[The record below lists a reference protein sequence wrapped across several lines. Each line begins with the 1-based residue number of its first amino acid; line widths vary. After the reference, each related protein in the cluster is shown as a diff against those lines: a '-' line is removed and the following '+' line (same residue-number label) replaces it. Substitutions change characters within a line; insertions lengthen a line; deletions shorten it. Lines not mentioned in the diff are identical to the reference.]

1 MISKNFKKKKIL
13 ILGSNIETAP
23 LIEKAKQKNLITFV
37 IGKEKTNKTKQIADF
52 PIQGDAANF
61 QFVNDVVRKNKIDAV
76 MIGTV
81 DILLKNYE
89 EVCRKNKLPCYA
101 NKRSVGYFS
110 SKNNFNKIS
119 KKFGFK
125 NIPDYTNYFKNKNVL
140 PDNLFPVLVKPVD
153 SGGGVGA
160 KICYSNSQLK
170 VAAKE
175 AKIKSKKNMIVCQ
188 KYFLQD
194 DIQLYYTIINKKVF
208 LSCVVDRTTNKNQ
221 NNKSPV
227 CIGTNY
233 NSKYLKLILSKYNN
247 KFKQMINYLDIENGI
262 LSIQCFVK
270 NNEIYPYD
278 PGFRLQG
285 EGQHLVLN
293 KINKFNHLDMLLDLS
308 LGKPFFTG
316 NFTKFNDPTLK
327 QKFVSSVWILLKE
340 GIINKICDLDKIK
353 NHKCFLDMMLRFKLK
368 DKVKSSFTGTEKQ
381 VFARIYLA
389 STKKKELIN
398 AINYIHK
405 KLKILDTNNKNMI
418 LDKYVRHK

>member
-1 MISKNFKKKKIL
+1 MILENFEKKKIL

-23 LIEKAKQKNLITFV
+23 LIACAKKKNLITFV
-37 IGKEKTNKTKQIADF
+37 IGKEKKNKAKQFADF

-61 QFVNDVVRKNKIDAV
+61 KFVNNIIKKNKIDAV

-89 EVCRKNKLPCYA
+89 EVCKKNNLPSYA
-101 NKRSVGYFS
+101 NKRSVNFFS
-110 SKNNFNKIS
+110 SKNKFSKIS
-119 KKFGFK
+119 NKFGFK
-125 NIPDYTNYFKNKNVL
+125 NIPDYTNYVKKKQFL
-140 PDNLFPVLVKPVD
+140 PDNLFPVLIKPVD

-160 KICYSNSQLK
+160 KICYTNSQLK

-175 AKIKSKKNMIVCQ
+175 AKKKSKKNMIVCQ
-188 KYFLQD
+188 KYFLED

-208 LSCVVDRTTNKNQ
+208 LSSVVDRTTNKNQ

-227 CIGTNY
+227 CIGANY
-233 NSKYLKLILSKYNN
+233 NSKYLRLILNKYNN
-247 KFKQMINYLDIENGI
+247 KFKKMINYLNIENGV

-270 NNEIYPYD
+270 DNEIYPYD

-285 EGQHLVLN
+285 EGQHLVLS
-293 KINKFNHLDMLLDLS
+293 KINKFNHFNMLLNLS
-308 LGKPFFTG
+308 LGKPFFKG
-316 NFTKFNDPTLK
+316 NFKKFNDLSLK
-327 QKFVSSVWILLKE
+327 KKFVSSVWILLKK
-340 GIINKICDLDKIK
+340 GIINKIYNLEKIK
-353 NHKCFLDMMLRFKLK
+353 KHKCFIDIMQRFELK
-368 DKVKSSFTGTEKQ
+368 DRVKSSFIGTEKQ

-389 STKKKELIN
+389 SKKEKELIN

-405 KLKILDTNNKNMI
+405 NLKILDNKNKNLI